1 MKIILPKPCHEKWES
16 MTQQEKGRFCAVCS
30 KTVRDFTNN
39 SDDEILD
46 YFSDH
51 SSQNICGNFYESQLN
66 RNMQYSIINSLF
78 SKFAIGFILTAGG
91 IVSVDAQEKDS
102 IKTSA
107 LANLQ
112 RQIAS
117 LVINQNNAYSSPPIM
132 GRGAPSSIQ
141 GNNEPLWVID
151 GEIVEAKTL
160 KDFDPNKIKKMNIIK
175 GIQATALYGTK
186 ARNGVVI
193 IKLKK
198 EFRKKK

>member
-1 MKIILPKPCHEKWES
+1 MKIILPKPCHEKWET
-16 MTQQEKGRFCAVCS
+16 MTSQEKGRFCAVCS

-46 YFSDH
+46 YFSEH

-66 RNMQYSIINSLF
+66 RNMQYSFINSLF

-102 IKTSA
+102 VKILTFQEK
-107 LANLQ
+107 LAN
-112 RQIAS
+112 
-117 LVINQNNAYSSPPIM
+117 VNINQGDVPHSMSIM

-141 GNNEPLWVID
+141 GNNEPLCVID

-160 KDFDPNKIKKMNIIK
+160 KDFDSKKIKSVKVIK
-175 GIQATALYGTK
+175 GAGATAIYGSK
-186 ARNGVVI
+186 ASNGVVI
-193 IKLKK
+193 ITTKR
-198 EFRKKK
+198 EGRKKK